1 MLFLKHR
8 NKRQVK
14 ALEPIEAAYDDV
26 TRCVSD
32 KCKKNWNQLNQ
43 IFNLKSVADLL
54 NPDQEPLK
62 IPGDQPLISKTFE
75 QSQSTL
81 CSS

>member
-1 MLFLKHR
+1 MLFIKHR
-8 NKRQVK
+8 KKRQVK
-14 ALEPIEAAYDDV
+14 ALEPIEVAHDDL

-62 IPGDQPLISKTFE
+62 IPGDQPMISKTFE
-75 QSQSTL
+75 QS
-81 CSS
+81 